1 MRKSGTILLTLA
13 LGALFA
19 SGSATISMAHGKS
32 HGAHKYHVH
41 RVSGLR
47 RDHNYWYYP
56 QFKDCYFPYR
66 YDFPLYCDESTRHFS
81 KQYAWRRGQMP
92 RK

>member
-13 LGALFA
+13 LGAMLA
-19 SGSATISMAHGKS
+19 SGSTTISMAHKG

-41 RVSGLR
+41 RSSGLWR
-47 RDHNYWYYP
+47 ADGYWYP

-66 YDFPLYCDESTRHFS
+66 YDFPIYCGESTQRFS
-81 KQYAWRRGQMP
+81 KRYEWGRGMP